1 MCFGCLP
8 QAAYVMS
15 EYSYFHVG
23 KITLQE
29 VQPCVDK
36 LYQTVEAQREE
47 TKADQVRMKEQLQ
60 AIVDKASIHTH
71 KHKHRHTHA
80 QTQAHTCTNT
90 GPHLHKHRPTHARTQ
105 AHTCTNTGT
114 HIHKQR
120 HTHAQAQAQT
130 QAHTCTST
138 NTGTHMHPY
147 NV

>member
-60 AIVDKASIHTH
+60 TIVDKASIHTH

-90 GPHLHKHRPTHARTQ
+90 GPHMHKHRHSHARTQ

-114 HIHKQR
+114 HMYKHRHKHR
-120 HTHAQAQAQT
+120 HTHAQAPT
-130 QAHTCTST
+130 QAHTCTHTMS
-138 NTGTHMHPY
+138 NAQMD
-147 NV
+147 

>member
-1 MCFGCLP
+1 
-8 QAAYVMS
+8 MS

-80 QTQAHTCTNT
+80 QIQAHTCTNT
-90 GPHLHKHRPTHARTQ
+90 GPH
-105 AHTCTNTGT
+105 
-114 HIHKQR
+114 IHKQR
-120 HTHAQAQAQT
+120 HTHAQTKAL
-130 QAHTCTST
+130 TCTNTGTHTQTKALTCTNTGT
-138 NTGTHMHPY
+138 NTGTHMHKHKHRHTHAPIQCLMLRWT
-147 NV
+147 